1 MAWQIE
7 HAICFSEGCNMG
19 SRDSLSSY
27 VEVLWGL
34 GIYLVAE
41 VVALPLLFELQT
53 NSLAAHPEVKAL
65 DGTEQQE

>member
-1 MAWQIE
+1 
-7 HAICFSEGCNMG
+7 MG